1 MSETGVMELKADR
14 KAILG
19 EPGTLLVSAREGD
32 ADAFDAL
39 MRLHERQVF
48 GTAWRLLGT
57 VEDAQ
62 DAAQEVFLRL
72 YRHLHRVDP
81 RRPLGAWLHRVT
93 VNVCHDSGRRKSRER
108 RRSVALDDAEAAAP
122 LHDASVPDPAAAAAR
137 GEERRMVLEG
147 LASLAEKERA
157 ALVLRDVEGLRTSEV
172 ADALGSSEVTVR
184 TQICRARLKL
194 KSFRDRFYQR
204 TPR

>member
-14 KAILG
+14 EAVLDG
-19 EPGTLLVSAREGD
+19 PRALLTQAREGD
-32 ADAFDAL
+32 TDAFDAL

-72 YRHLHRVDP
+72 YRYLHRVDP
-81 RRPLGAWLHRVT
+81 ERPLGAWLHRVT
-93 VNVCHDSGRRKSRER
+93 VNVCHDTGRRKSQER

-122 LHDASVPDPAAAAAR
+122 LRDVGAPDPAAAAAH

-147 LASLAEKERA
+147 LATLAEKERA
-157 ALVLRDVEGLRTSEV
+157 ALVLRDVEGLPTSEV
-172 ADALGSSEVTVR
+172 AAALGTSEVTVR

-194 KSFRDRFYQR
+194 KSFRDRFYRR
-204 TPR
+204 TLR